1 MSLIERR
8 AGAAAWWLVRPLGAA
23 LTAGLVLAS
32 LIVAG
37 AKWSQQS
44 IASPP
49 PVTTPVPVTTTL
61 TSTATSTA
69 TSTTTIYTDQIGLS
83 CRGSTRITV
92 TGIPTWAV
100 NVSVVGPDGMTG
112 GKGEATIVGT
122 AGDYLLTAV
131 SPFGPPAMEY
141 DVRKG
146 RCVQQ

>member
-23 LTAGLVLAS
+23 LVVGLVFAL
-32 LIVAG
+32 LVVAG

-49 PVTTPVPVTTTL
+49 PVTTTVPVTTTL
-61 TSTATSTA
+61 TSTA

>member
-32 LIVAG
+32 LVVAG

-61 TSTATSTA
+61 TSTATST
-69 TSTTTIYTDQIGLS
+69 TTIYTDQIVLS

-92 TGIPTWAV
+92 TGIPAWAV

>member
-23 LTAGLVLAS
+23 LVVGLVFAL
-32 LIVAG
+32 LVVAG

-49 PVTTPVPVTTTL
+49 PVTTTVPVTTTL
-61 TSTATSTA
+61 TSTA

-92 TGIPTWAV
+92 TGIPAWAV

-112 GKGEATIVGT
+112 SKGEATIAGP

>member
-23 LTAGLVLAS
+23 LVVGLVFAL

-44 IASPP
+44 MASPP

-92 TGIPTWAV
+92 TGIPAWAV
-100 NVSVVGPDGMTG
+100 NVSVVGPDGVTG

>member
-23 LTAGLVLAS
+23 LVVGLVFAL
-32 LIVAG
+32 LVVAG

-49 PVTTPVPVTTTL
+49 PVTTTVPVTTTL

-100 NVSVVGPDGMTG
+100 NVSVVGPDGVTG